1 MSIGMAA
8 PALAAD
14 LAAGESV
21 FSNNCAACHSG
32 GGNVVEP
39 AKTLEK
45 EALQEYLAGGMNEAA
60 VKTQVANGKNSM
72 PAWKDRLSAEE
83 IANVA
88 AYVID
93 SANKGWE

>member
-45 EALQEYLAGGMNEAA
+45 EVTTGGRSIQILNRNYFGAPLHDRWSVNARLLQC
-60 VKTQVANGKNSM
+60 
-72 PAWKDRLSAEE
+72 
-83 IANVA
+83 
-88 AYVID
+88 
-93 SANKGWE
+93 